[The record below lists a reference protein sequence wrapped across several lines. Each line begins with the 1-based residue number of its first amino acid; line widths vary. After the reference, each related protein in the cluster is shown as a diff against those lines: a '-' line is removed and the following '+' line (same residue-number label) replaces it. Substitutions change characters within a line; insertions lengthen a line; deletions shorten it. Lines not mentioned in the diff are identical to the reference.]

1 MRITANRRAPSAR
14 GIFSPLRHPVF
25 RRIWSASLLSNLGIL
40 VLGVGAAWTMTQ
52 ISSSA
57 DMVALVQTS
66 LMLPVALVSTP
77 AGAIADMFDR
87 RIVGIVALSIALAGS
102 ISLLALAWL
111 GVVTP
116 VLLLVSCFIIG
127 SGMALFGPAWQ
138 ASVSEQVPAEA
149 LPSAVALNGISY
161 NIARSF
167 GPAIGGV
174 IVASAGAAAAFAMN
188 ALLYLPLLV
197 VLFLWRRL
205 KEPSRLPPERMAR
218 AVISGVRYI
227 VHSPSIRIV
236 LGRTLVT
243 GIAGGSVSAL
253 MPFVARDLLHG
264 GAQTYGVM
272 LGAFG
277 MGAVIGA
284 LSISTLR
291 GRLGDEVSVRL
302 CMVVMGVCVAGVA
315 ISRSPMLTGSA
326 LVFAGAAWT
335 ASVTVFNVGV
345 QLAAPRWVAGRALAA
360 YQAAIAGGIALGS
373 WVWGSAANVIGV
385 EGALL
390 ISGATLF
397 ASPVLGL
404 WMRMPT
410 VSGPNELSLD
420 VLADPEVRLS
430 LTPRSGPI
438 VIEIEYRVD
447 PAKARLFYA
456 VMQHVQLSRQRNGA
470 YGWSIARDIADPE
483 LWTERFHCP
492 TWHDY
497 LRQRSRSTA
506 SERALHVRANEFH
519 IGPEPIPNSPH
530 VGTAYRICALERGH
544 ARSINRGC
552 HTDYEPG
559 ERPLIKIAPDHRLCA
574 LRQRQM
580 AELLLR
586 PLPGILFAVDTLAL
600 ALKEERAMYFPSSRC
615 RRSGDGSPYCQL
627 LGWRV

>member
-1 MRITANRRAPSAR
+1 
-14 GIFSPLRHPVF
+14 
-25 RRIWSASLLSNLGIL
+25 
-40 VLGVGAAWTMTQ
+40 MTK
-52 ISSSA
+52 ISSSTG
-57 DMVALVQTS
+57 MVALVQTS

-87 RIVGIVALSIALAGS
+87 RIVGLVALSIALAGS
-102 ISLLALAWL
+102 ISLSALAWL
-111 GVVTP
+111 GVMTP
-116 VLLLVSCFIIG
+116 ALLLVSCFIIG

-149 LPSAVALNGISY
+149 LPAAVALNGISY

-174 IVASAGAAAAFAMN
+174 IVASAGAVAAFITN
-188 ALLYLPLLV
+188 ALLYLPLLIF
-197 VLFLWRRL
+197 LFFWRRL
-205 KEPSRLPPERMAR
+205 KEPSRLPPERLAR

-253 MPFVARDLLHG
+253 MPVVARDLLHG

-277 MGAVIGA
+277 IGAVIGA
-284 LSISTLR
+284 LNISKLR
-291 GRLGDEVSVRL
+291 GRLGDEVSIRL
-302 CMVVMGVCVAGVA
+302 CMIVMGVCVALVA
-315 ISRSPMLTGSA
+315 ISRWPVLSGSA
-326 LVFAGAAWT
+326 LVFAGAGWT
-335 ASVTVFNVGV
+335 ASVTLFNVGV

-360 YQAAIAGGIALGS
+360 YQAAITGGIALGS
-373 WVWGSAANVIGV
+373 WMWGSIANVIGV

-390 ISGATLF
+390 ISGAV
-397 ASPVLGL
+397 ASPLLGL

-438 VIEIEYRVD
+438 VVEIEYRVD

-470 YGWSIARDIADPE
+470 YGWSIARDIADPQ
-483 LWTERFHCP
+483 LWTERYHCP

-506 SERALHVRANEFH
+506 SERALHLRANEFH
-519 IGPEPIPNSPH
+519 IGPEPI
-530 VGTAYRICALERGH
+530 RIRRMLERPIGSVRWKEDTPD
-544 ARSINRGC
+544 RSTADVTPI
-552 HTDYEPG
+552 TSPG
-559 ERPLIKIAPDHRLCA
+559 
-574 LRQRQM
+574 
-580 AELLLR
+580 
-586 PLPGILFAVDTLAL
+586 
-600 ALKEERAMYFPSSRC
+600 
-615 RRSGDGSPYCQL
+615 SGP
-627 LGWRV
+627 

>member
-1 MRITANRRAPSAR
+1 LVDVMHHLAKKPLPSAP
-14 GIFSPLRHPVF
+14 GIFSPLRYAVF
-25 RRIWSASLLSNLGIL
+25 RRIWTASLLSNLGLLI
-40 VLGVGAAWTMTQ
+40 LGVGAAWAMTKL
-52 ISSSA
+52 SSSTS
-57 DMVALVQTS
+57 MVALVQTS

-87 RIVGIVALSIALAGS
+87 RIVGLVALSIAFAGS
-102 ISLLALAWL
+102 ISLSALAWL

-116 VLLLVSCFIIG
+116 AILLVSCFVIG

-138 ASVSEQVPAEA
+138 ASVSEQVPPEA
-149 LPSAVALNGISY
+149 LPPAVALNGISY

-174 IVASAGAAAAFAMN
+174 IVASAGAVAAFITN
-188 ALLYLPLLV
+188 ALLYLPLLT
-197 VLFLWRRL
+197 VLFLWRRQ
-205 KEPSRLPPERMAR
+205 KEPSRLPPERLAR
-218 AVISGVRYI
+218 AVISGVRYV

-253 MPFVARDLLHG
+253 MPIVARDLLHG

-277 MGAVIGA
+277 MGAVFGA
-284 LSISTLR
+284 LNISTLR
-291 GRLGDEVSVRL
+291 GRLGDEASIRL
-302 CMVVMGVCVAGVA
+302 CMIVMGVCVAVVA
-315 ISRSPMLTGSA
+315 ISRFPALSGSA
-326 LVFAGAAWT
+326 LVFAGAGWT
-335 ASVTVFNVGV
+335 ASVTLFNVGI

-360 YQAAIAGGIALGS
+360 YQAAITGGIAVGS
-373 WVWGSAANVIGV
+373 WMWGSIANVIGV

-390 ISGATLF
+390 ISAGVLI
-397 ASPVLGL
+397 ASPLLGL
-404 WMRMPT
+404 WMRLPT

-447 PAKARLFYA
+447 PARARLFYA

-506 SERALHVRANEFH
+506 SERALHLRANEFH
-519 IGPEPIPNSPH
+519 IGPEPIRIRRMLDRPIGSVRWKEDTPDRSPAAI
-530 VGTAYRICALERGH
+530 TPIT
-544 ARSINRGC
+544 S
-552 HTDYEPG
+552 PG
-559 ERPLIKIAPDHRLCA
+559 
-574 LRQRQM
+574 
-580 AELLLR
+580 
-586 PLPGILFAVDTLAL
+586 
-600 ALKEERAMYFPSSRC
+600 
-615 RRSGDGSPYCQL
+615 SGP
-627 LGWRV
+627 